1 MDDCPRQ
8 SDGAVLHHA
17 ACDVCRRFEEG
28 HYARNHK
35 VDHRAFP
42 PRAVDGADDVVVL
55 LKNALR
61 RANRRFRLHF
71 LKRHVAQDFD
81 LASVYALRIG
91 DFRSQTLDDGQILR
105 VALLP
110 ERTVAH
116 LHGKIHDVLVGL
128 QPFVVEG
135 AVVAVQ
141 VKAASVA
148 GVHVRHEIVHHRLS
162 DLAVKRFPAC
172 RPLRAVWRVRRSV
185 ARPLGD
191 KRPFNRAADL
201 LARQLQRANEN
212 VAGNVLDP
220 RLRSG

>member
-1 MDDCPRQ
+1 MIACQ

-91 DFRSQTLDDGQILR
+91 DFRSQTLDDG
-105 VALLP
+105 
-110 ERTVAH
+110 
-116 LHGKIHDVLVGL
+116 
-128 QPFVVEG
+128 
-135 AVVAVQ
+135 
-141 VKAASVA
+141 
-148 GVHVRHEIVHHRLS
+148 
-162 DLAVKRFPAC
+162 
-172 RPLRAVWRVRRSV
+172 
-185 ARPLGD
+185 
-191 KRPFNRAADL
+191 
-201 LARQLQRANEN
+201 
-212 VAGNVLDP
+212 
-220 RLRSG
+220 